1 MSNYAHN
8 QILCI
13 GPEDEIDKIRTM
25 VVKAIKLAEC
35 IMADKKDSINRAE
48 HHLFQQLIPIPDDY
62 DFCNLSFLVDNPTV
76 EELEKKKISIASSSE
91 EVTGYLK
98 ILESAIYCR
107 KKHGYSCEYAF
118 RCGKWGTKNYYD
130 IQLEYSSKNT
140 LVFNLLTAWNAPV
153 EYLSLLSS
161 LFPGIRIYDFW
172 NEEFE
177 SEEYCVAFERGK
189 EINVVDAAF

>member
-62 DFCNLSFLVDNPTV
+62 DFIIPKKGENVSVSASEAYKIIGNAVPPLLAYHIAKRI
-76 EELEKKKISIASSSE
+76 EENWQRYF
-91 EVTGYLK
+91 G
-98 ILESAIYCR
+98 
-107 KKHGYSCEYAF
+107 G
-118 RCGKWGTKNYYD
+118 
-130 IQLEYSSKNT
+130 
-140 LVFNLLTAWNAPV
+140 
-153 EYLSLLSS
+153 
-161 LFPGIRIYDFW
+161 
-172 NEEFE
+172 
-177 SEEYCVAFERGK
+177 
-189 EINVVDAAF
+189 